1 MKYCWFKVVIENVT
15 TDDPSPIYEVKE
27 NTDGSLKQMQVYS
40 NDKIFSELKTSNLNL
55 LLSKS
60 TIDSLNKILQ
70 YSHHL
75 KLLIFASMEIK
86 SIKGVNLLEI

>member
-1 MKYCWFKVVIENVT
+1 
-15 TDDPSPIYEVKE
+15 
-27 NTDGSLKQMQVYS
+27 MQVYS